1 MARVPPVMEMGP
13 MGTEMGASTHIT
25 AAITAHRVSRRV
37 SIAVLTDIEIA
48 SNCKLD
54 FDNQYTIG
62 GAVLSRRSFRR
73 CVIPPNVVK

>member
-48 SNCKLD
+48 SNCKLY
-54 FDNQYTIG
+54 FD
-62 GAVLSRRSFRR
+62 S
-73 CVIPPNVVK
+73 